1 MIEWLIGAA
10 AAVIAIASI
19 WFGGRKSIKTEI
31 KAKGLEEYADTREKL
46 DQVGRMSDAD
56 AARAWLHERGKQKGD
71 L

>member
-10 AAVIAIASI
+10 AAVIAIATI
-19 WFGGRKSIKTEI
+19 WLGGRKSVKTAV
-31 KAKGLEEYADTREKL
+31 KLKGLEEYADTRERL

-56 AARAWLHERGKQKGD
+56 AARAWLRDRGKQGGD